1 MQDKRLQ
8 DNNLNSSSAHMPSLD
23 MFEEALRVRL
33 EAFALDDQAICTFS
47 AQAGLDALESHLEL
61 QQIQLN
67 FLLNDIR
74 CLRWIK
80 RLMLADK
87 AA

>member
-1 MQDKRLQ
+1 MQDKH
-8 DNNLNSSSAHMPSLD
+8 LNSSSAHMPSIDLL
-23 MFEEALRVRL
+23 EEGLRVRL
-33 EAFALDDQAICTFS
+33 EAFGLDDQAIFNYS
-47 AQAGLDALESHLEL
+47 AQTSLDHLESHLEL

-67 FLLNDIR
+67 FLLNEVR

-80 RLMLADK
+80 QLLLADK

>member
-1 MQDKRLQ
+1 MQDK
-8 DNNLNSSSAHMPSLD
+8 NLNSSFAHMPSLE
-23 MFEEALRVRL
+23 MFEEGLRVRL
-33 EAFALDDQAICTFS
+33 EAFALDDQAVCNYS
-47 AQAGLDALESHLEL
+47 AQTDLDTLESHLEL

-80 RLMLADK
+80 RLMLADQP